1 MDKLFKLI
9 LLLLVAQHYCAQ
21 AQRIPVY
28 NHYYNNPYLLNP
40 AEIGTDGFLN
50 FKINHR
56 QQWRG
61 IEGAPEVTTLTFE
74 APFDYKRGA
83 VGGYL
88 RSFKRG
94 LITTNDI
101 LATYGYTAYLTKET
115 TIHFGLSAGVS
126 SNNINLT
133 DIDSP
138 DDPILAEF
146 MNNNIQPIANFG
158 FKFQSKSGLNFG
170 IALPKLFTPSFLNQS
185 SFESYEFSPFDE
197 VLVSTYFKKKIEKK
211 IITKSKGGSKRRVA
225 VENVYAPLQ
234 LYLLYRYSKLTDERI
249 EALATLNLSDNFW
262 VGAAYRLNYGA
273 SGILGFNIK
282 QFSFSYA
289 YEPGSNQV
297 TGFEQGSHE
306 LQLGIKIGER
316 KKLQRSQPI
325 LRTVQKKQTHE
336 ARFSQEDVEQG
347 GSADGQEEEKS
358 SNKTYY
364 VVLKHFKDFNAA
376 DDFVSRM
383 EENGLTTDIFYN
395 KQDKRFYVFIFKTD
409 KAKEA
414 NREKKAVQD
423 LTKYKSVQIIIIE
436 NK

>member
-9 LLLLVAQHYCAQ
+9 LLLLMVPSYYTN

-28 NHYYNNPYLLNP
+28 NHYYNNPYLFNP
-40 AEIGTDGFLN
+40 AEIGSNGFLN
-50 FKINHR
+50 VKINHR

-83 VGGYL
+83 IGGYL

-94 LITTNDI
+94 LITTNDF
-101 LATYGYTAYLTKET
+101 LVSYSYTAYLTKET

-126 SNNINLT
+126 SNDINLS

-170 IALPKLFTPSFLNQS
+170 VTLPRLFTPSFLNQN

-197 VLVSTYFKKKIEKK
+197 ILVSTYYKKKLEKK
-211 IITKSKGGSKRRVA
+211 IVTKRSRGSRRRVA
-225 VENVYAPLQ
+225 VENTYAPLQ

-249 EALATLNLSDNFW
+249 EALATLNLTDNFW

-306 LQLGIKIGER
+306 LQLGINIGQR

-325 LRTVQKKQTHE
+325 LQTVQRKERHE
-336 ARFSQEDVEQG
+336 ARFTQDDVQSG
-347 GSADGQEEEKS
+347 GSADEKEEKT
-358 SNKTYY
+358 SNKVFY
-364 VVLKHFKDFNAA
+364 VVLKSFKDFNSA

-383 EENGLTTDIFYN
+383 EEKGLNTDIFYN
-395 KQDKRFYVFIFKTD
+395 KKDKRFYVYIFKTD
-409 KAKEA
+409 RAKEA

-436 NK
+436 K

>member
-1 MDKLFKLI
+1 MDKLFRLI
-9 LLLLVAQHYCAQ
+9 LLLGVLLSYQTI

-28 NHYYNNPYLLNP
+28 NHYYNNGYLFNP
-40 AEIGTDGFLN
+40 AEIGSSGFLN
-50 FKINHR
+50 VKINHR

-83 VGGYL
+83 IGGYL

-94 LITTNDI
+94 LITTNDL
-101 LATYGYTAYLTKET
+101 LASYSYTVYLTKET
-115 TIHFGLSAGVS
+115 TIHFGASAGVS
-126 SNNINLT
+126 TNNINLS

-146 MNNNIQPIANFG
+146 MNNNIQPIANVG

-170 IALPKLFTPSFLNQS
+170 VALPTLFTPSFLSQN
-185 SFESYEFSPFDE
+185 SFENYQFSPFDE
-197 VLVSTYFKKKIEKK
+197 ILISTYYRKKLDKKIV
-211 IITKSKGGSKRRVA
+211 TKRQKGSTKRVA
-225 VENVYAPLQ
+225 VEDAYAPLQ

-249 EALATLNLSDNFW
+249 EALATLNLTENFW

-289 YEPGSNQV
+289 YEPGSSQV
-297 TGFEQGSHE
+297 TGFDQGSHE
-306 LQLGIKIGER
+306 LQLGINIGSR
-316 KKLQRSQPI
+316 RKLQRSKPI
-325 LRTVQKKQTHE
+325 LRTVPKKQSHE
-336 ARFSQEDVEQG
+336 ARFSQTDVESG
-347 GSADGQEEEKS
+347 GSVDEEEEKPTG
-358 SNKTYY
+358 KVFY
-364 VVLKHFKDFNAA
+364 VVLKSFKDFNSA

-383 EENGLTTDIFYN
+383 EERGLNTDIFYN
-395 KQDKRFYVFIFKTD
+395 KKDKRFYVYIFKTD
-409 KAKEA
+409 RSKEA

-423 LTKYKSVQIIIIE
+423 LTKYKSVQIIIID
-436 NK
+436 K

>member
-1 MDKLFKLI
+1 
-9 LLLLVAQHYCAQ
+9 
-21 AQRIPVY
+21 QRIPVY
-28 NHYYNNPYLLNP
+28 NHYYNNPFLLNP
-40 AEIGTDGFLN
+40 AEIGSSGFLN
-50 FKINHR
+50 AKINHR

-61 IEGAPEVTTLTFE
+61 IEGAPQVTTLTFE

-88 RSFKRG
+88 RSFERG

-101 LATYGYTAYLTKET
+101 LVSYGYTAYLTKET

-126 SNNINLT
+126 SNNINLG

-146 MNNNIQPIANFG
+146 MNNNLQPIANFG

-170 IALPKLFTPSFLNQS
+170 VALPRLFTPSFLNQN

-211 IITKSKGGSKRRVA
+211 IVTKRTRGARRRVS
-225 VENVYAPLQ
+225 VENTYAPLQ
-234 LYLLYRYSKLTDERI
+234 IYLMYRYSKLVDERI
-249 EALATLNLSDNFW
+249 EALATLNLTDNFW

-282 QFSFSYA
+282 QFNFSYA
-289 YEPGSNQV
+289 YEPGSSQV
-297 TGFEQGSHE
+297 TGFDQGSHE
-306 LQLGIKIGER
+306 IQLGINIGER

-325 LRTVQKKQTHE
+325 LRTVQKKESHE
-336 ARFSQEDVEQG
+336 ARFSQDDVEQG
-347 GSADGQEEEKS
+347 GSAGSDEETKVA
-358 SNKTYY
+358 NKTFY
-364 VVLKHFKDFNAA
+364 VVLKAFRDFNSA
-376 DDFVSRM
+376 DDFVSR
-383 EENGLTTDIFYN
+383 EEKNGIYTDIFYN
-395 KQDKRFYVFIFKTD
+395 KADKRFYVYIFKTT
-409 KAKEA
+409 KSKEA
-414 NREKKAVQD
+414 NKQKKVVQD
-423 LTKYKSVQIIIIE
+423 LTKYKTVRIIIVE